1 MTAEARRERTPNGS
15 KLRFQSEDGEAV
27 LWPIGLCLFSADLGV
42 MEGET
47 FSKHLVAFVLSQTL
61 QKPVTNVYL
70 VSFPFVH

>member
-1 MTAEARRERTPNGS
+1 MEASSDSSLKTG
-15 KLRFQSEDGEAV
+15 KLSCGLLVCVFFSE
-27 LWPIGLCLFSADLGV
+27 DLGV

-61 QKPVTNVYL
+61 QKPVTNIYL